1 MEQIKREHRRRR
13 NTNKKRQSS
22 VQKNIKSTKKC
33 QNNIHC
39 NTVLYSTYVRSS
51 SLAAW
56 VFRLGQSDQV
66 EKYVHF
72 VSKNS

>member
-1 MEQIKREHRRRR
+1 MEQIQREHRRRRR

-22 VQKNIKSTKKC
+22 VQKALKAQKNC

-66 EKYVHF
+66 ERYVQF
-72 VSKNS
+72 V